1 MFELTVRSHFDS
13 AHFLRNY
20 QGKCANIH
28 GHCWQIEATVYG
40 ENLDELGMV
49 VDFSVI
55 KAQLKQITEDLD
67 HKLLNDLP
75 EFADGQAN
83 PTAEQL
89 SIYIYNRLKQGLS
102 AYAITMGRVR
112 VWESPNAAVTYRE
125 G

>member
-28 GHCWQIEATVYG
+28 GHCWQIEATVFG
-40 ENLDELGMV
+40 DQLDELGMV
-49 VDFSVI
+49 IDFSVI
-55 KAQLKQITEDLD
+55 KAELRQITEELD
-67 HKLLNDLP
+67 HKLINDLP
-75 EFADGQAN
+75 EFAEDQAN

-89 SIYIYNRLKQGLS
+89 SMYIYKRLKQGLS
-102 AYAITMGRVR
+102 KHPITMGWVR

-125 G
+125 D